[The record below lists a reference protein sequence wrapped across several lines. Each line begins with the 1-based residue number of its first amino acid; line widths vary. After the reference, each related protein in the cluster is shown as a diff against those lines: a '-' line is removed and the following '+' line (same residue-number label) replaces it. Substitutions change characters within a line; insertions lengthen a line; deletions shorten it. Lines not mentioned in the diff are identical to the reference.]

1 MAQLQSSSITGSLII
16 SSSGTDST
24 TNSLLVTNGAGY
36 EYLKVTDGGTVDVR
50 PNLIVNHATNANRSL
65 RFSWGSIYA
74 TDTNNELTLGSVYTD
89 NTATRIYISGKNSDN
104 SPSNAISMQAGNGVA
119 IFSGTNNNL
128 FDPQALLHVSGAGI
142 FTGDLDVTGSLHVL
156 GDLTVGKISNQS
168 ELVDVGGNFNFDT
181 VAEPTSAERTNFSS
195 SIISSAGNVDNG
207 THYYHVIYKT
217 SDGGETG
224 AYGTPFLAA
233 TITDNTTAGQVELT
247 GIPTSSDARVTARD
261 IYRSEANGNQYY
273 SKKLATIS
281 DNTTT
286 TYTDNLADS
295 SLDQNTLFY
304 RKANSTAGYF
314 YKDNNLFA
322 QAGNA
327 HYTSFGVSALESV
340 TIGQD
345 NIAFGGSALQNTTSG
360 RENTAIGY
368 SSGVNNTTGY
378 GNTYLGY
385 VAGYFNETGVKNTA
399 VGGFALRQVALTSA
413 NYNTAVGHG
422 ALWKLTGNNNHNTA
436 IGHAAGQGYQGLSN
450 IHIGSYA
457 GYKSTEG
464 SGGDYNINIGYYT
477 GNDTTGDNN
486 ILIGRQLEAPNS
498 GSNNQLNIG
507 NLIYATGLGLGDTL
521 GTGNVGIGNANP
533 THTVEIGTDGG
544 GEKILKMHSDTA
556 SSYFEIQSLGN
567 VARLLTTNNTN
578 LLLQSDGTGGYITFN
593 ANSAERMRI
602 DSSGRLL
609 LNSTSTSFS
618 DKLYINGDAYV
629 NGGWRVGTSSTY
641 VGKLYNASGILTL
654 ESDSTRDIQFG
665 SVTNGTAM
673 FIEGTNGNVGIGVD
687 NPSDFNAAATNLVVG
702 TGAGSNG
709 ISIYS
714 GTNSAGGIYF
724 ADESGSGAGNR
735 DGVINYNHSSATMDF
750 KTGGNQRLLSLNTST
765 STFTLGDVVMENNLT
780 VKGIVTAQE
789 FHTEFVS
796 ASIVYQSGSTK
807 FGDTSDDIHSFTGS
821 LQVLGAINR
830 PFSVTDGRAFHQ
842 GESGGWRLEYGFKG
856 SSGTDRGGF
865 GAQGGND
872 TVTYYYI
879 GSTQSNPTLAA
890 TPGGN
895 VGIGTT
901 SPDTKLHVVTS
912 GASKALNLYQA
923 SYQQFQFKYTDT
935 YQSSFEFGSLG
946 NLMYEGNGG
955 YLILENKSTQAGS
968 RIVFKASGSEYM
980 RITHDGNVGIGTT
993 SPATKID
1000 VDGTGRITDTVY
1012 LSTNTNSKV
1021 GIGTSSPVSK
1031 LHIIHT
1037 DASLDTLRVGRSD
1050 NSSYWRVNH
1059 AGNDFRLF
1067 NVDTSGADILF
1078 GVDSGGFIQNN
1089 RVGIQVANPTA
1100 QLHISSSGTPFKME
1114 RGGYDTYGF
1123 VQSTGNGLQVQ
1134 NFTDARTEMFFK
1146 GDGTVGIG
1154 TTSPNAGL
1162 EVANAENSTLRL
1174 TRNSNTG
1181 NYLQLQGGSS
1191 GAIYNI
1197 NTSGTQDHIF
1207 QTGGNEKMRITSAGN
1222 VGIGTTSPSDK
1233 LQVDGRIRIKSN
1245 SGLFIDTS
1253 ATYGASSAANFEVIN
1268 DASSNPV
1275 LRILNAGNGSFRN
1288 ISINTYSGKL
1298 GIGTLNP
1305 TEKLTVEGNI
1315 SASGDLDVTGNIT
1328 TTGAVK
1334 LDGVDGLYF
1343 NQGSTSTSSP
1353 TPGIFYSGTSGQG
1366 WYFQVPNNGQEKF
1379 SFKLGSTDVNRE
1391 FRVVDPSWNPLFQ
1404 VQGTGDA
1411 IIANNLTVGG
1421 TVTAQEFHTEFV
1433 SASIIYQSGSTKFG
1447 DTADDIHSFT
1457 GSLEVSASIKMTG
1470 DGHAYTYPLEITS
1483 DSIKLP
1489 SNNASSRSILRQAG
1503 AGTGAF
1509 LSLRNGSGDERV
1521 MIRSYD
1527 SGGVQAFFT
1536 AGNVGIGTTSPS
1548 QKLQV
1553 TTGINDGFKVS
1564 NNTNSSYTS
1573 IQNFSSGPVLN
1584 MYDSNPVNTVRI
1596 RSYASSG
1603 VQAYFTAGNVGI
1615 GTTSP
1620 SSKLHVSG
1628 AADVLLI
1635 EGSGSTANTSIF
1647 AIDGNN
1653 GRLFEVSDDLSDSLF
1668 SVNTIAGLPVVEVF
1682 ADNRVTMGAFNQNDF
1697 VISGSKIGIG
1707 TSAPVSLLTLEG
1719 TVGGDPMLRL
1729 KSTGT
1734 TTSEDAYMAFN
1745 RDNTNTQGYTIGLDS
1760 GDNSF
1765 KISEDGDSITGNNR
1779 VTILTGGNVGIGTT
1793 SPQRLFDVNGDVRV
1807 KRNIYGADGNYI
1819 GFFVDGGSA
1828 IPIKARS
1835 LALTTNFANNA
1846 PTNGLY
1852 VQGDVGIGVLTPAY
1866 KLDVSG
1872 SINHAGASYTVPATT
1887 SGASGA
1893 TTVLT
1898 GATFDNA
1905 TLIKASHDGVSTGN
1919 YTLELPAASSST
1931 NRTIRIISDSSTD
1944 ANHNVVIVPTSGDTL
1959 DGGTSGFTINRNYEG
1974 LMVWSDGTE
1983 WFVIQSKNV

>member
-464 SGGDYNINIGYYT
+464 SGGDYNINIGYDT

-486 ILIGRQLEAPNS
+486 ILIGRELEAPNS
-498 GSNNQLNIG
+498 GSSNQLNIG
-507 NLIYATGLGLGDTL
+507 NLIYATGLGSGTTQS
-521 GTGNVGIGNANP
+521 TGNVGIGTTSPSQKFHVEGTSLFAGQGTWPMRMENNVASGNAEMSLWTITDAYAQSETLSLVAIPRPNISSRP
-533 THTVEIGTDGG
+533 IWYFQAAGNGWRDITLQRYGGQVGIRTLEPSANLTVQGG
-544 GEKILKMHSDTA
+544 G
-556 SSYFEIQSLGN
+556 
-567 VARLLTTNNTN
+567 TT
-578 LLLQSDGTGGYITFN
+578 TGKTFL
-593 ANSAERMRI
+593 AQ
-602 DSSGRLL
+602 DS
-609 LNSTSTSFS
+609 
-618 DKLYINGDAYV
+618 
-629 NGGWRVGTSSTY
+629 
-641 VGKLYNASGILTL
+641 NASALFTIL
-654 ESDSTRDIQFG
+654 D
-665 SVTNGTAM
+665 
-673 FIEGTNGNVGIGVD
+673 NGNVGIGTTS
-687 NPSDFNAAATNLVVG
+687 PSDKLQVDGRVRIKSNSGLYIDTSDTYGASAAANFEVVND
-702 TGAGSNG
+702 ASSNSVLRILNSG
-709 ISIYS
+709 NGGFKNISINTYGGKLGIGTLNPTTTLHVSGSGNFTDGLTVTGSILHDGDLTVEGNIYTEGALMLDGIDGLRFNQGAASTFSPAPGIFYS
-714 GTNSAGGIYF
+714 GTSGQGWYFQVPNNGQEKFSFKLGGTSAGREFRVVDPSWNPLFQVQGTGD
-724 ADESGSGAGNR
+724 A
-735 DGVINYNHSSATMDF
+735 VIA
-750 KTGGNQRLLSLNTST
+750 
-765 STFTLGDVVMENNLT
+765 NNLT
-780 VKGIVTAQE
+780 VGGTVTAQE

-865 GAQGGND
+865 GAQGVND

-1222 VGIGTTSPSDK
+1222 VGIGTTSPAGILHAYS
-1233 LQVDGRIRIKSN
+1233 
-1245 SGLFIDTS
+1245 TS
-1253 ATYGASSAANFEVIN
+1253 APIVESPSNAAIIIRRNDNVGYSSLLKYHSGNSEKFVVGLSDSGDFTGSTGEEYFIGTTKTNPLVVLKN
-1268 DASSNPV
+1268 D
-1275 LRILNAGNGSFRN
+1275 
-1288 ISINTYSGKL
+1288 GKL
-1298 GIGTLNP
+1298 GIGTTSPSEKLQVNGNIAISGSNATLQLREGSAELYKFTAGGTSLDISVNSTNALTIHQSGYIGIGTTGP
-1305 TEKLTVEGNI
+1305 GRKLTVAGTDNLLFLDSSGNSYLTI
-1315 SASGDLDVTGNIT
+1315 DRSATNRRSALVFSTAGD
-1328 TTGAVK
+1328 
-1334 LDGVDGLYF
+1334 
-1343 NQGSTSTSSP
+1343 
-1353 TPGIFYSGTSGQG
+1353 GTSNIPDNID
-1366 WYFQVPNNGQEKF
+1366 WA
-1379 SFKLGSTDVNRE
+1379 LGSADSDEVG
-1391 FRVVDPSWNPLFQ
+1391 D
-1404 VQGTGDA
+1404 GTGFF
-1411 IIANNLTVGG
+1411 IG
-1421 TVTAQEFHTEFV
+1421 TNTAAT
-1433 SASIIYQSGSTKFG
+1433 SA
-1447 DTADDIHSFT
+1447 
-1457 GSLEVSASIKMTG
+1457 
-1470 DGHAYTYPLEITS
+1470 
-1483 DSIKLP
+1483 KLFI
-1489 SNNASSRSILRQAG
+1489 SSS
-1503 AGTGAF
+1503 
-1509 LSLRNGSGDERV
+1509 
-1521 MIRSYD
+1521 
-1527 SGGVQAFFT
+1527 
-1536 AGNVGIGTTSPS
+1536 GNVGIGTTAP
-1548 QKLQV
+1548 
-1553 TTGINDGFKVS
+1553 T
-1564 NNTNSSYTS
+1564 
-1573 IQNFSSGPVLN
+1573 
-1584 MYDSNPVNTVRI
+1584 
-1596 RSYASSG
+1596 
-1603 VQAYFTAGNVGI
+1603 
-1615 GTTSP
+1615 
-1620 SSKLHVSG
+1620 SKLHVSG

-1734 TTSEDAYMAFN
+1734 ATSEDAYMAFN
-1745 RDNTNTQGYTIGLDS
+1745 RDNTNNQGYTIGLDS

-1944 ANHNVVIVPTSGDTL
+1944 ANHNVVIAPTSGDTL